1 MSGFGLLAQIA
12 AERALNAIPAGLLMA
27 SLAWLALRAF
37 GKQSS
42 GTRFAVWFM
51 ALLVIATLPFV
62 PAVGGAPG
70 HLAEG
75 LHAQFTLSSDW
86 ARVILVG
93 WILIAAVALMRLIFG
108 IWRLRRL
115 RKNCTPLSLSAL
127 PSGAQQT
134 IEEFRSA
141 RPVEVC
147 SSPDV
152 RVPTAIGFFKPAI
165 LIPEWALGELPA
177 EDLKAVVLHELAH
190 LRRGDDWTNLAQ
202 KLVRIVFFFHPAVW
216 WIERRLALER
226 EMACDEVVLAETAN
240 RRAYAEC
247 LVSLAEKSFMH
258 RGVAMAQSL
267 IGRAR
272 ETSLRLAR
280 ILDTAP
286 VAPRVFKPVLA
297 VVAGLAA
304 LCLVVLPGTPR
315 LIAFK
320 NVAPSRFLS
329 RTPAPVSAAVAPVS
343 ASEGSGMYV
352 PAKAVMFPPVRVAS
366 MKSAR
371 ARAVKLNVAK
381 QKQVRPAPTLLVR
394 TAGRQAIREPQLLLF
409 VRTTEYD
416 GVSPTKVNYCVW
428 RVTFPDA
435 ESNTFRAELVAKSI

>member
-1 MSGFGLLAQIA
+1 MNGFAWLAQIA

-27 SLAWLALRAF
+27 ALAWLALRAF

-51 ALLVIATLPFV
+51 ALLAIAALPVV
-62 PAVGGAPG
+62 PAVGAPG
-70 HLAEG
+70 HVAEG

-86 ARVILVG
+86 ARAIFVG
-93 WILIAAVALMRLIFG
+93 WIMIAAVALTRLIFG

-115 RKNCTPLSLSAL
+115 RKNRTPLSLSAL
-127 PSGAQQT
+127 PSGAQQA
-134 IEEFRSA
+134 IEEFRST

-152 RVPTAIGFFKPAI
+152 HVPTAIGFFKPVV
-165 LIPEWALGELPA
+165 LIPNWTLGELPA
-177 EDLKAVVLHELAH
+177 EDLKAIVLHELAH

-315 LIAFK
+315 LVAFE
-320 NVAPSRFLS
+320 NSTPSRVLS

-343 ASEGSGMYV
+343 AGERSGMYV
-352 PAKAVMFPPVRVAS
+352 PVKAVLSPQMGLRS
-366 MKSAR
+366 LKSAR
-371 ARAVKLNVAK
+371 AGAVRQITSK
-381 QKQVRPAPTLLVR
+381 QKQVRPAPALLVR
-394 TAGRQAIREPQLLLF
+394 TAARQAIREPQLLLL

-416 GVSPTKVNYCVW
+416 GVSPAKVNYCVW

>member
-1 MSGFGLLAQIA
+1 MSGFGLFAQIA

-27 SLAWLALRAF
+27 ALAWLALRAF

-42 GTRFAVWFM
+42 ETRFAVWFM
-51 ALLVIATLPFV
+51 ALLAIAALPFV
-62 PAVGGAPG
+62 PALGGPG
-70 HLAEG
+70 HVAEG
-75 LHAQFTLSSDW
+75 LHAQLTLSSDW
-86 ARVILVG
+86 ARAIFVG
-93 WILIAAVALMRLIFG
+93 WIMIAAVALTRLILG

-115 RKNCTPLSLSAL
+115 RKNCTPISLRDL
-127 PSGAQQT
+127 PSGTQQT

-152 RVPTAIGFFKPAI
+152 RVPTAIGFFKPAV
-165 LIPEWALGELPA
+165 LIPEWTLRELPA
-177 EDLKAVVLHELAH
+177 EDLKAIVLHELAH

-280 ILDTAP
+280 ILDAAP

-304 LCLVVLPGTPR
+304 LCLVALPGAPR
-315 LIAFK
+315 LIAFE
-320 NVAPSRFLS
+320 NSAPSRVLS
-329 RTPAPVSAAVAPVS
+329 RTPAQISAAVAPVS
-343 ASEGSGMYV
+343 AGEQNRMYV
-352 PAKAVMFPPVRVAS
+352 PAKAVMPPPLRVAS

-371 ARAVKLNVAK
+371 AGAVSQLTAK
-381 QKQVRPAPTLLVR
+381 QKQVRAAPALLVR
-394 TAGRQAIREPQLLLF
+394 IAARQSAPEPQLLLF

-416 GVSPTKVNYCVW
+416 GLSPAKVNYCVW